1 MSFTEPRFYFF
12 GEDSFEHKHT
22 GETVCESDLV
32 VPHKLPI
39 FDKFYIRTWSFQEL
53 PSDFKVESKG
63 CKKFQNQTIN
73 DDGIPELDLPKSF
86 MHYTFFRPDF
96 QQKEGFVSIT
106 AYGKETKISWVK
118 QGDHLLVTDF
128 EGYQA
133 KMYPFKLEEII
144 SKQDKDLECQKRA
157 EIWES
162 TRHLFLRSKLIK
174 SMDLPNI

>member
-22 GETVCESDLV
+22 GETVCESDLI
-32 VPHKLPI
+32 VPHEAPI
-39 FDKFYIRTWSFQEL
+39 LDKFYIRTWSFQEL

-63 CKKFQNQTIN
+63 CKKFHDQTIN
-73 DDGIPELDLPKSF
+73 EEADVELDLPKSF

-133 KMYPFKLEEII
+133 KMYPFKLEEIL
-144 SKQDKDLECQKRA
+144 SKKDKEVEQEMRA
-157 EIWES
+157 EVWES
-162 TRHLFLRSKLIK
+162 TRQLIIKSKLVK
-174 SMDLPNI
+174 SMNLPKI